1 MPKNPTISLKF
12 DTSELEHLQC
22 IHTLYLRIKEEL
34 PQRLAL
40 STELKTPLSM
50 QQVACIVSQEIIR
63 IENNVFNDNE

>member
-12 DTSELEHLQC
+12 DTSELERLQC

-34 PQRLAL
+34 PGKLAL

-63 IENNVFNDNE
+63 IENNVFNQR